1 MMTCLNFAQYTTL
14 NLPILRLVTV
24 MAKPRS
30 QQISLSDKS
39 AGSDKPAG
47 SGSLKNKSHL
57 GLDELNALDL
67 LSPPCGNGLALL
79 DKVLATC
86 SINESSPNA
95 HALFVA
101 SRIA

>member
-1 MMTCLNFAQYTTL
+1 MKKSIPAPIIAVLADIIPQMETHASLD
-14 NLPILRLVTV
+14 NLFLF
-24 MAKPRS
+24 
-30 QQISLSDKS
+30 SDAPGDPPEGSKS
-39 AGSDKPAG
+39 IREPAG

-95 HALFVA
+95 HALFV
-101 SRIA
+101 